1 MLPKGRVV
9 GGWEKNVFIKK
20 IIADTHC
27 HPYKQQFWSRAFPLP
42 SEGTM
47 RRKGSSRRE
56 CAHGPARQTRVVK
69 RTGREVWE
77 SRPIAAVPARTV
89 PRTHEGPSL
98 EICAGNLSSF
108 LSGNKK
114 KKKNSYLYEEC
125 IAFYMQLP
133 KTQLWA
139 KSIWQ
144 NPLAALIQFLKEIS
158 CWKVTEKPSSCA
170 PRLGDSKLSLL
181 RGSPCLMPL
190 PSVLSNQWINK

>member
-47 RRKGSSRRE
+47 RRKGSSQRE
-56 CAHGPARQTRVVK
+56 CGHGPARQTRVVK

-114 KKKNSYLYEEC
+114 KKK
-125 IAFYMQLP
+125 F
-133 KTQLWA
+133 
-139 KSIWQ
+139 
-144 NPLAALIQFLKEIS
+144 
-158 CWKVTEKPSSCA
+158 
-170 PRLGDSKLSLL
+170 LSLWRMYRL
-181 RGSPCLMPL
+181 LHATAKNPTVGKIHLTKPL
-190 PSVLSNQWINK
+190 SCFDSVLKGD